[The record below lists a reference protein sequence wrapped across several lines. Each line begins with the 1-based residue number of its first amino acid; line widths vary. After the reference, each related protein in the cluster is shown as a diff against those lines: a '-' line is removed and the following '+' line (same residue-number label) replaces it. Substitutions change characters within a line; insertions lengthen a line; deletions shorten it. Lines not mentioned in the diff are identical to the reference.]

1 METKRKKKFIKY
13 SLKVVFKFRR
23 ILKNIKIQTKLFYV
37 KYEIF
42 YFRQMLDRYS
52 LASRAFPKTKNPVV
66 CTEFSVGSKLHF
78 FQWKISFCQF
88 IFIDEYLIFEGIEYL
103 IHYIKFEL

>member
-1 METKRKKKFIKY
+1 MR
-13 SLKVVFKFRR
+13 
-23 ILKNIKIQTKLFYV
+23 
-37 KYEIF
+37 
-42 YFRQMLDRYS
+42 YFRYMLDRYS

-78 FQWKISFCQF
+78 FQWKIYFCQF
-88 IFIDEYLIFEGIEYL
+88 IFIDEYLIFEVIEYL